1 MNKSKKKSEN
11 RNRIIYAAFIIAILG
26 GAYIKEYGLP
36 FGEEKAKESKVFSKA
51 AETEEENDMDA
62 LAAEAETENASSDPS
77 EIKGRRD
84 LSNKI
89 EAPSDGLSRIIG
101 EDLEQ
106 PAPISNSEVILF
118 KNSFIVSYN
127 METKCPN
134 YVAWCLT
141 KDRLD
146 GKVSRSDTFI
156 GDDVIG
162 ESSRVET
169 QDYSGSGY
177 DRGHMCPAADNRH
190 DQMSMMQSFMMT
202 NICPQNHNLN
212 SGDWK
217 ELEEQCRQWVKDY
230 SELYIVCGPIF
241 DKKNPR
247 TIGKRKGLKIAV
259 PDRFFKV
266 VLMIGKNPKAIGFIY
281 PNAETNKDIRDY
293 CVTVDRVESITGIDF
308 YPSLPDDVEK
318 KVEAE
323 CKPAAWGI

>member
-1 MNKSKKKSEN
+1 MNKKRNNSAQK
-11 RNRIIYAAFIIAILG
+11 NRIVYIVFIIILLAG
-26 GAYIKEYGLP
+26 GYVQKFGLP
-36 FGEEKAKESKVFSKA
+36 FGEEKKEESKIFAKNTDTEDV
-51 AETEEENDMDA
+51 ETDEIPTEETK
-62 LAAEAETENASSDPS
+62 AEEQESG
-77 EIKGRRD
+77 EIKGRRNLAND
-84 LSNKI
+84 V
-89 EAPSDGLSRIIG
+89 EAPSEGLSRIIG

-106 PAPISNSEVILF
+106 PAPLSGEIILF
-118 KNSFIVSYN
+118 KNSFVVSYN
-127 METKCPN
+127 IETKCPN

-141 KDRLD
+141 KSRLD
-146 GKVSRSDTFI
+146 GRVSRYNYSFI
-156 GDDVIG
+156 GDETIG
-162 ESSRVET
+162 EASRVET

-177 DRGHMCPAADNRH
+177 DRGHMCPAADNSH
-190 DQMSMMQSFMMT
+190 EEMSMMQSFMMT